1 MLYKN
6 KNLNLIKQLPD
17 DLQDLVYK
25 QFMYE

>member
-17 DLQDLVYK
+17 DLQDLVHK